1 MLASLLLLAMDNAAC
16 IEAAA
21 EAHPTALGALRAGL
35 CALCTESEWPLA
47 RLTWVEGESPTQIWS
62 VRDGLEP
69 LREAW
74 VAAGASAS
82 WAARVAAA
90 GRPVAFAF
98 EMAEVPREFASRA
111 REASVRYVL
120 VFPLFDGENV
130 VGAVEVCCAEP
141 SAFDGLRECLVRL
154 GRLLGGIAERKRAA

>member
-1 MLASLLLLAMDNAAC
+1 MDNAAR

-35 CALCTESEWPLA
+35 SALCVESEWPLA
-47 RLTWVEGESPTQIWS
+47 RLTWMEGESPTQIWS
-62 VRDGLEP
+62 VRDGMEP

-82 WAARVAAA
+82 WAPRVAAA

-98 EMAEVPREFASRA
+98 EMAEVPRELASRA
-111 REASVRYVL
+111 RDASVRYVL
-120 VFPLFDGENV
+120 AFPLFDGEDV
-130 VGAVEVCCAEP
+130 VGAVEVCCKEP
-141 SAFDGLRECLVRL
+141 CAFEGLRECLVRL
-154 GRLLGGIAERKRAA
+154 GRLLGGIAERKRPVTSTAPLS

>member
-1 MLASLLLLAMDNAAC
+1 MDNAAR

-21 EAHPTALGALRAGL
+21 EAHPTALGALRACLYVL
-35 CALCTESEWPLA
+35 CAESDWPLA
-47 RLTWVEGESPTQIWS
+47 RLTWVGGEGPTQIWS

-74 VAAGASAS
+74 VAGGASAS

-90 GRPVAFAF
+90 GRPLAFAV

-111 REASVRYVL
+111 RDASVRYVL
-120 VFPLFDGENV
+120 VFPLFDGEDV
-130 VGAVEVCCAEP
+130 VGAVEVCCEEP
-141 SAFDGLRECLVRL
+141 CAFDGLRECLVRL
-154 GRLLGGIAERKRAA
+154 GRLLGSVAERKRAA

>member
-1 MLASLLLLAMDNAAC
+1 MDNAAR

-21 EAHPTALGALRAGL
+21 EAHPTVEGALRAGL
-35 CALCTESEWPLA
+35 SVLCAESEWPLA
-47 RLTWVEGESPTQIWS
+47 RLTWMEGERPMQVWS
-62 VRDGLEP
+62 VREGLEP
-69 LREAW
+69 LRQSWA
-74 VAAGASAS
+74 AAGAGAS

-111 REASVRYVL
+111 YAASVRYVL
-120 VFPLFDGENV
+120 VFPLFDREDV
-130 VGAVEVCCAEP
+130 AGAVEVCCKEP
-141 SAFDGLRECLVRL
+141 CSFEGLRESLVRL

>member
-1 MLASLLLLAMDNAAC
+1 MDNAAR

-21 EAHPTALGALRAGL
+21 EAHPTVEGALRAGL
-35 CALCTESEWPLA
+35 SVLCAESEWPLA
-47 RLTWVEGESPTQIWS
+47 RLTWMEGERPMQVWN
-62 VRDGLEP
+62 VREGLEP
-69 LREAW
+69 VREAW
-74 VAAGASAS
+74 VAAGAGAS

-111 REASVRYVL
+111 HAASVRYVL
-120 VFPLFDGENV
+120 VFPLFDGEDV
-130 VGAVEVCCAEP
+130 AGAVEVCCKEP
-141 SAFDGLRECLVRL
+141 CAFEGLRESLVRL